1 MKIRSTI
8 LLSLGLPVGGAS
20 AASSRTYSPDPI
32 VSGET
37 SHGVS
42 TSTNLP
48 AGNYKIGRCSTK
60 SPGLIPACIHGES
73 IKNFPGG
80 QIEADVLVK
89 YTGNVNAHDVW
100 YLPGQLATFDCK
112 AEGDCEIL
120 IDQHETFG
128 KTVHE
133 RAPITV
139 VPAGN

>member
-1 MKIRSTI
+1 MKIKSTVA
-8 LLSLGLPVGGAS
+8 LSLGLLVGGAS
-20 AASSRTYSPDPI
+20 AASALTYSPDPI

-37 SHGVS
+37 VHVVS

-48 AGNYKIGRCSTK
+48 AGNYKIGLCSTI
-60 SPGLIPACIHGES
+60 STGLIPYCTEGES
-73 IKNFPGG
+73 ISNFPGG
-80 QIEADVLVK
+80 QIEAEFRVL
-89 YTGNVNAHDVW
+89 YEGNTNAHKKYFWWQD
-100 YLPGQLATFDCK
+100 PTFDCK

-120 IDQHETFG
+120 IVQHETFG